1 MMNEKRVDILVYTNW
16 MAPRTAQ
23 LDELRIC
30 TRKCRPLSVCLYS
43 FVPCFAA
50 QRPNQENWR
59 KCGAAATAADK
70 NYSKDDQRREEKK
83 PRTWGG
89 GRRHEEGGR
98 GRGRHRHSCPPC
110 LAIGNRHTTAPRG
123 QKLTALCY
131 EWTNEHRGLWLRK
144 LHYIQ
149 QNTDTHCEGTTTLE
163 LGVFTNRSIKH
174 ENENEKKKNRE
185 KDWWKVEKVKPK
197 KPSPH
202 KTQVLA
208 NEN

>member
-30 TRKCRPLSVCLYS
+30 TRKCRPVCLCLYS

-59 KCGAAATAADK
+59 KCGGAAAATDK
-70 NYSKDDQRREEKK
+70 NYSKDDQRRGKEKK

-110 LAIGNRHTTAPRG
+110 LAIGNRHTT
-123 QKLTALCY
+123 
-131 EWTNEHRGLWLRK
+131 EHHQDK
-144 LHYIQ
+144 K
-149 QNTDTHCEGTTTLE
+149 THCSLLYAMNERMNIEDCDCENCTT
-163 LGVFTNRSIKH
+163 FNRTQIRIARAQPHSSWEFSQIDRLSMKMKKV
-174 ENENEKKKNRE
+174 KKKIG
-185 KDWWKVEKVKPK
+185 K
-197 KPSPH
+197 KIDGR
-202 KTQVLA
+202 
-208 NEN
+208 